1 MERREWCDAHA
12 HLQDVRF
19 AGRLDGVLFRA
30 RTAGVRL
37 IHVNGTCEEDWGA
50 VLAIGE
56 REAVWV
62 TVSLGMHPWRV
73 AGAREGWERRLRP
86 LVKER
91 GYGVGEIG
99 LDGSLKGDGAE
110 GKRREAFS
118 RQLDLAGEFGV
129 PASVHGRGAWGEV
142 IETILARPVHEGG
155 ILLHSYGGPADALEE
170 LAGRNVYVS
179 FGGALTRSGG
189 KKIPEAARR
198 AVAGSVVLESDA
210 PDQPPRLPDGCEPF
224 LRDAEGR
231 ALSEPSGVALAGEA
245 LAELRGESLEETAA
259 TTTAAAMRLFG
270 FSGGQSWM

>member
-12 HLQDVRF
+12 HLQDARF

-37 IHVNGTCEEDWGA
+37 IHVNGTREEDWGE
-50 VLAIGE
+50 VLRIGE
-56 REAVWV
+56 AEAAWV
-62 TVSLGMHPWRV
+62 TVSLGMHPWHSGT
-73 AGAREGWERRLRP
+73 AAAGWEGRLRA

-91 GYGVGEIG
+91 GCGVGEIG

-110 GKRREAFS
+110 EKRRDAFL

-142 IETILARPVHEGG
+142 IETILGRPVHEGG

-179 FGGALTRSGG
+179 FGGALTRPGG
-189 KKIPEAARR
+189 KKIPEVARR

-245 LAELRGESLEETAA
+245 LAAIRGESLEETAA
-259 TTTAAAMRLFG
+259 ATTEAAMRLFG
-270 FSGGQSWM
+270 GRREWG